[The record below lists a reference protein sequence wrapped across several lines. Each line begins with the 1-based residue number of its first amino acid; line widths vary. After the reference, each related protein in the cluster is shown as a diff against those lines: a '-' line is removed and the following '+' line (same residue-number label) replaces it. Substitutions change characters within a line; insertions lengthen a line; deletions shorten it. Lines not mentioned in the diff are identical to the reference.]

1 MRPKL
6 SKGVSG
12 NRGNQTGVEVT
23 YKISIYNL
31 KVTSV
36 TSVTSIFFLAREAAK
51 NMGIS
56 YQSLSITPLCKNEV
70 TEVTEVTRHQ
80 QIGVFWLPLS
90 ILSYLWLPPKD
101 PTRVYDAMGKALEE
115 FRK

>member
-56 YQSLSITPLCKNEV
+56 YQSLSITLLCKNEV
-70 TEVTEVTRHQ
+70 TEVTEVTRHL
-80 QIGVFWLPLS
+80 QIWVFWLPRLPQ
-90 ILSYLWLPPKD
+90 LPPKD
-101 PTRVYDAMGKALEE
+101 PTRVYDATGKAQEE
-115 FRK
+115 LRK